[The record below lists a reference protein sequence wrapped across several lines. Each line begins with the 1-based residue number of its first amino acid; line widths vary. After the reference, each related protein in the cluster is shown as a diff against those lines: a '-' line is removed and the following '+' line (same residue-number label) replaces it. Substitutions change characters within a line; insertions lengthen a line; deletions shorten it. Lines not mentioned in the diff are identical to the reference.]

1 METKVVK
8 IESSGMDGEGI
19 AKENGKVIFV
29 PGAVEGDEA
38 SIVIAKE
45 NKSFCTAIL
54 KDVIKPSEFRCKPKC
69 PYFGTCGGCGMQ
81 HIDYNKSLEIKAGN
95 IQSLINKIKLD
106 ARVNNTIS
114 SDEIYSYRNKL
125 TMYLTKSRS
134 LGFYQKNSKQLVDIN
149 RCELVSEKF
158 NLVIEKLNVFF
169 QKNVEYNPLTVR
181 GVAIREINNIYILN
195 FILSKKINFLKLE
208 NYLKLNKINYS
219 LHYCVNNKQNSNL
232 PSYPVYFVG
241 GVEKIILDEFGIK
254 YPIYPM
260 SFLQVN
266 NGVKSKIYT
275 HILSL
280 VDGDST
286 VLDAYSGAGLLSAC
300 MAKKSK
306 HVFAVEIDTSANRA
320 CVDLCELNK
329 IKNLT
334 AICGDVGAVV
344 PTLVKENKVDI
355 IVLDPARKGVDE
367 ETLNS
372 IVSAKPKKV
381 IYLSCNPA
389 TLVRD
394 LAILCSRDYKIEF
407 IQPYDMFPQT
417 SEVETLVLLEHK

>member
-19 AKENGKVIFV
+19 AKEDGKVIFI

-38 SIVIAKE
+38 SIVITKE
-45 NKSFCTAIL
+45 NKSFCSATL
-54 KDVIKPSEFRCKPKC
+54 KDVIKPSKFRCKAKC
-69 PYFGTCGGCGMQ
+69 PYFGTCGGCNMQ
-81 HIDYNKSLEIKAGN
+81 HIEYNKALEIKASN
-95 IQSLINKIKLD
+95 IQSLINKLRLD
-106 ARVNNTIS
+106 ARVNNTIL
-114 SDEIYSYRNKL
+114 SDDIYAYRNKL

-158 NLVIEKLNVFF
+158 NFVIEKLNVFF
-169 QKNVEYNPLTVR
+169 QKNVEYNPLTVK
-181 GVAIREINNIYILN
+181 GVAIREINNIYIFN

-219 LHYCVNNKQNSNL
+219 LYYCVNNKKNSNL

-241 GVEKIILDEFGIK
+241 GVDRVLVDEFGIK

-275 HILSL
+275 QILSL
-280 VDGDST
+280 VDSDST
-286 VLDAYSGAGLLSAC
+286 VLDAYSGSGLLSAC
-300 MAKKSK
+300 MAQKSK
-306 HVFAVEIDTSANRA
+306 HVFAVEIDQSANRA
-320 CVDLCELNK
+320 CVDLCKLNK

-334 AICGDVGAVV
+334 AICGDVGEVV
-344 PTLVKENKVDI
+344 PALVKENNVDI
-355 IVLDPARKGVDE
+355 IVLDPARKGVSE
-367 ETLNS
+367 ETLNA
-372 IVSAKPKKV
+372 ILSAKAKKV

-394 LAILCSRDYKIEF
+394 MAILCNGGYKVECV
-407 IQPYDMFPQT
+407 QPYDMFPQT
-417 SEVETLVLLEHK
+417 SEVETLAMLSCK